1 MSILSD
7 SEIHQL
13 CVAPEDHDEV
23 DHLVYDAL
31 IAEQNRKGWPL
42 TDHAVEQLKNEF
54 RQLAT
59 VHIHVDPADF
69 KAMIEPYCPSL
80 VRECFT
86 EITKPMSDGQGG
98 IVMTTIPTLQRGV
111 LSFGQ
116 SSYGYDVRL
125 SDKLKLFSNINSAIV
140 DPKNFDESCLV
151 DALIR
156 EDLSG
161 RYVILPPNSYLLGH
175 TVEYFRMPR
184 DVTAI
189 FLAKSTYAR
198 CGVSI
203 NCTPAEAG
211 WEGNLVLEIANQ
223 TTLPVKIYIGEGI
236 AQSLYFRGNQ
246 PCAVSY
252 ADRGGKYQGQTAL
265 TLAKV

>member
-7 SEIHQL
+7 SEIRQL
-13 CVAPEDHDEV
+13 CVPPEDYDKV
-23 DHLVYDAL
+23 DYQVYDAL

-42 TDHAVEQLKNEF
+42 MKSAIEQLKSEF
-54 RQLAT
+54 GQSAT
-59 VHIHVDPADF
+59 IHVHVDPSDF
-69 KAMIEPYCPSL
+69 KPMIEPYCPSL

-98 IVMTTIPTLQRGV
+98 IVMTTIPTYQRGV

-125 SDKLKLFSNINSAIV
+125 SDKLKLFSNINSAII
-140 DPKNFDESCLV
+140 DPKNFDEKCLV
-151 DALIR
+151 DALIH
-156 EDLSG
+156 EDLTG

-184 DVTAI
+184 NVTAL
-189 FLAKSTYAR
+189 FLAKSTMAR
-198 CGVSI
+198 CGVSV
-203 NCTPAEAG
+203 NATPAEAG
-211 WEGNLVLEIANQ
+211 WEGSLVLEIANQ
-223 TTLPVKIYIGEGI
+223 TTLPVKIYINEGI
-236 AQSLYFRGNQ
+236 AQALFFKGDQ

-252 ADRGGKYQGQTAL
+252 ADRGGKYQHQTGL